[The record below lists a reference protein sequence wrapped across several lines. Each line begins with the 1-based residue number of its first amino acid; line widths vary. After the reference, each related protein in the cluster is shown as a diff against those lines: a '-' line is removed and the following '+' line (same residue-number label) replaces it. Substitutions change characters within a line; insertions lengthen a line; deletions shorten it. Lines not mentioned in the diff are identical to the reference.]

1 MTTSETAVVVG
12 GSTGIGRGI
21 ADAWAER
28 GIATHVF
35 SRSCPTG
42 PGADL
47 LIWHRLDFRDGED
60 ARQVL
65 ATELPG
71 RIDLVC
77 YSSIYFTLRREN
89 FEDVTQTDWLDQFA
103 INVHGL
109 ALTLKATLPT
119 LRRSTPGLFLHV
131 SSEVVYNAGPGRAGY
146 TATKAAA
153 NALINSVA
161 QEVDPAEVVFVQTL
175 PVGMVDSPGIRARR
189 PADFDYSG
197 YMTPADFG
205 PLAHHLAKTRGVED
219 VADALV
225 VHEDRTW
232 TSVSS
237 GVPVSQSR
245 PLPATSS

>member
-1 MTTSETAVVVG
+1 MSNTPTAVVVG

-21 ADAWAER
+21 ADAWAASGFE
-28 GIATHVF
+28 THVF
-35 SRSCPTG
+35 SRSRPTG
-42 PGADL
+42 PGGEAL
-47 LIWHRLDFRDGED
+47 QWHRLDFRDPTEARTVLD
-60 ARQVL
+60 AEVPARVD
-65 ATELPG
+65 
-71 RIDLVC
+71 IVC

-89 FEDVTQTDWLDQFA
+89 FVDVAQSDWLDQFD

-109 ALTLKATLPT
+109 FHTLRATLPA
-119 LRRSTPGLFLHV
+119 LRRAAPGLFLHV

-153 NALINSVA
+153 SALIDSVS
-161 QEVDPAEVVFVQTL
+161 QEIDPADVTFVQTL

-205 PLAHHLAKTRGVED
+205 PLAAHLAATRGRGHASE
-219 VADALV
+219 ALV

-232 TSVSS
+232 TSVSD
-237 GVPVSQSR
+237 GIPLSQSR
-245 PLPATSS
+245 PLTTQG